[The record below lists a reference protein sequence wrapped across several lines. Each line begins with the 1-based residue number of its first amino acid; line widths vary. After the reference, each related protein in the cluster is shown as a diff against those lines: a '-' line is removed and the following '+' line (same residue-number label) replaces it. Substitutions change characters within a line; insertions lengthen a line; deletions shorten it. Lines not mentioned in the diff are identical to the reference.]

1 MCPGVEADWRKTM
14 KAFCRTITAAV
25 ALLLMAIAG
34 MPGVSDLLLPEAQAF
49 RGRGAAF
56 AIGAAAGSAAEA
68 DADAEVA
75 AAQQQAA
82 AAQQEAAAAQQQAAA
97 AEAELAA
104 EREKSAA
111 AQQQAPAAPPP
122 AAAGSPLPLGTVV
135 ATLPGGCTET
145 PVGGVNYYYCGGNF
159 YKAVYEGSTLKYVTA
174 NPG

>member
-1 MCPGVEADWRKTM
+1 M
-14 KAFCRTITAAV
+14 KAFLRTVTVVV
-25 ALLLMAIAG
+25 ALFLMAIAG
-34 MPGVSDLLLPEAQAF
+34 MPGLSDLLLPEAQAL

-56 AIGAAAGSAAEA
+56 AIGAAAGSSSASAAEA
-68 DADAEVA
+68 EAA

-82 AAQQEAAAAQQQAAA
+82 AAQQQAAAAQQQAAA

-111 AQQQAPAAPPP
+111 APPP
-122 AAAGSPLPLGTVV
+122 AAAAGSPLPLGTVV
-135 ATLPGGCTET
+135 AALPEGCTPT